1 MQLAARGCF
10 ENRQS
15 EQVQDRVRRSP
26 GQQVVVAQTMV
37 YRFSRNST
45 FCCPAGDA
53 FWTRGAVG
61 LTQLGTL
68 YTGLYSSVVSFCHS
82 LKIIFSFVAGLGGD
96 MKAPLYFFHIQ

>member
-68 YTGLYSSVVSFCHS
+68 CTGLYGSVVSFCHS

-96 MKAPLYFFHIQ
+96 MKAPLCFFHVQ